1 MSDSVSRGRRDAIA
15 DWLFLVGIVFKGLDG
30 VVEVLIGIPLLF
42 LTHVQIVQIV
52 QAMTAGE
59 LAEDPNDF
67 LANLILH
74 ESTKLGAGVMFVGGI
89 YLLVHGGVKI
99 IVVIALFRGSQR
111 AYPWAVAVL
120 SALLVVQV
128 IDLVARF
135 SFGVLALSVLDA
147 IIIALTIREWRH
159 GRSLPEVARARWAA
173 LQAVLRRS

>member
-1 MSDSVSRGRRDAIA
+1 MSDTISRVRRDAVA

-30 VVEVLIGIPLLF
+30 VVEVLVGVPLLL

-59 LAEDPNDF
+59 LAEDPHDF

-74 ESTKLGAGVMFVGGI
+74 ESAKLGAGVTFVGGI
-89 YLLVHGGVKI
+89 YLLVHGAVKI
-99 IVVIALFRGSQR
+99 AIVIALFRGSQR
-111 AYPWAVAVL
+111 AYPWAVAAL

-128 IDLVARF
+128 VDLIARF

-147 IIIALTIREWRH
+147 IIVALTIREWRH
-159 GRSLPEVARARWAA
+159 GRSLPEVARARWGA
-173 LQAVLRRS
+173 LKAMRHHR